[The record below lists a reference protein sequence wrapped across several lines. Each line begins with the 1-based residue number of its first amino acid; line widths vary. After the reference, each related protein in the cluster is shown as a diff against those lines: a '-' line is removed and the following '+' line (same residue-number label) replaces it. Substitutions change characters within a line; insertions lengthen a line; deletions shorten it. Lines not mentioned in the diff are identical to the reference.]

1 MKQIL
6 LYYIFSLNFIYSQEA
21 AKIAV
26 VQKNEI
32 RFNIAKFALN
42 NIIELSYERF
52 LNDKFSVGLS
62 SVFLESKYD
71 KENYKI
77 SALTEY
83 VNEYQLNPFIR
94 YAYKTNKRDNLYF
107 EAFSSINSG
116 RFKSLERIENEDFA
130 YYIIKQN
137 EYFKFGLGASIGSKF
152 YVFKRFV
159 IDTNA
164 GYAANITRKKD
175 AIPAGVFRVGV
186 NIGYKF

>member
-83 VNEYQLNPFIR
+83 VNEY
-94 YAYKTNKRDNLYF
+94 
-107 EAFSSINSG
+107 
-116 RFKSLERIENEDFA
+116 
-130 YYIIKQN
+130 
-137 EYFKFGLGASIGSKF
+137 
-152 YVFKRFV
+152 
-159 IDTNA
+159 
-164 GYAANITRKKD
+164 
-175 AIPAGVFRVGV
+175 
-186 NIGYKF
+186 